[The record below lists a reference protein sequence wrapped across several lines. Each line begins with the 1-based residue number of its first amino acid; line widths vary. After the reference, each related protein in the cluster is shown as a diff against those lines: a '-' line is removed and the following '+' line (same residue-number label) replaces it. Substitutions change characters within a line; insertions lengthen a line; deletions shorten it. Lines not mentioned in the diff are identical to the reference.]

1 MRKSNLIFIAIIIIL
16 LTTPLSVF
24 SAENSPEVEF
34 SNITRHIPWN
44 WWEEGWDKLQ
54 ELQTFISNYPDKPLL
69 CAQAQYHIGCFY
81 FSIKEYN
88 KAIDAYKT
96 LLYAYPQ
103 VTHECQKAQYE
114 IAQIYMNHLN
124 DPEKAIPEYQK
135 VASDYPKTKFT
146 PIAYLMLGRAY
157 VQHGNPMAAEDAFKK
172 VIDGFP
178 EARHQQFE
186 TYIELGDL
194 SINQFALSPENREKG
209 SWAISYYKHAYL
221 LCEPNAV
228 SFVIDKISQAFR
240 KLDMSMVRANQFI
253 KYQKYGPQGEDGIL
267 GSHDDL
273 TNPLAG
279 F

>member
-1 MRKSNLIFIAIIIIL
+1 MRKLNLILIAIIIMFL
-16 LTTPLSVF
+16 NTSLPVF
-24 SAENSPEVEF
+24 SADDSPAVEF
-34 SNITRHIPWN
+34 SSISRRIPGN
-44 WWEEGWDKLQ
+44 WWEGGWDELQ
-54 ELQTFISNYPDKPLL
+54 ELQAFISNYPDQPLL
-69 CAQAQYHIGCFY
+69 CAQAQYYIGCFY

-96 LLYAYPQ
+96 LLSTYPQ
-103 VTHECQKAQYE
+103 ATYECQKAQYE

-157 VQHGNPMAAEDAFKK
+157 VQTSNPQAAEDAFKK
-172 VIDGFP
+172 VIDDFP
-178 EARHQQFE
+178 EARYQRFE
-186 TYIELGDL
+186 AYMELGDL
-194 SINQFALSPENREKG
+194 LIDQFTLSPENRDKA
-209 SWAISYYKHAYL
+209 SQSLSYYKKAYL

-228 SFVIDKISQAFR
+228 SFVVDKISEAFR

-273 TNPLAG
+273 TNPLSG